1 MTGRLLRGMAAFSA
15 LLLAGCASLPI
26 ETEVRNPRAGFTTV
40 ASRTQQATG
49 KGVVWIQTREQANS
63 LAIRTRSLIH
73 KKTVTADTAVQV
85 ALLNNKGLQAAFAE
99 IGISSADVWQ
109 ETMLVN
115 PTMSVG
121 FMTFGATRSLEAAI
135 IANIFSLMTRERR
148 VAIAEARFRQ
158 AQLRAA
164 EETLRLA
171 ADTRRAWL
179 RAVGAAETVRY
190 LAQAQEAANA
200 ASELA
205 MELGKTGAFTKTAQA
220 REHALY
226 AELAGQ
232 AAEAR
237 MNARTSKEA
246 LTRFMGVWG
255 NEANFSI
262 PTTLPRLPQKLAVK
276 RAIES
281 EALKKRVDLEVA
293 QWELEA
299 LARSYGLTQATRYVT
314 DLELLAGVE
323 LEKEEAEEKGEKDK
337 VLTSP
342 MFEVEF
348 VIPIFDTGKARMR
361 TAEFSYMRA
370 ANQLAEKA
378 VQIRSEA
385 REAYDRYRSTYQIA
399 RHYRDQV
406 LPLRTLIEKE
416 SLLNYNGM
424 ITSPFE
430 LLADARAKVNAIML
444 SVNAKQNFWL
454 AEVDLG
460 TAVYGGGA
468 AAGGGGETT
477 ARASAGGE
485 AGGH

>member
-1 MTGRLLRGMAAFSA
+1 MRDPLRKATAALSA

-26 ETEVRNPRAGFTTV
+26 EKEVRNPQAGFGTV
-40 ASRTQQATG
+40 ANRTQQATG
-49 KGVVWIQTREQANS
+49 KDVVWIQTRAQANS
-63 LAIRTRSLIH
+63 LAMRTRSLIH

-85 ALLNNKGLQAAFAE
+85 ALLNNKGLQAAYAE

-109 ETMLVN
+109 ETMFVN
-115 PTMSVG
+115 PRMTVG
-121 FMTFGATRSLEAAI
+121 FWEFGATRALEAAI

-179 RAVGAAETVRY
+179 QAVGAAETVRY
-190 LAQAQEAANA
+190 LAQAQETANA

-246 LTRFMGVWG
+246 LTRLMGVWG

-262 PTTLPRLPQKLAVK
+262 PSTLPRLPQKLTAK
-276 RAIES
+276 RAIEA

-293 QWELEA
+293 KWELEA

-314 DLELLAGVE
+314 DFELLAGVE
-323 LEKEEAEEKGEKDK
+323 FEKEEGEEGEKDK

-342 MFEVEF
+342 NFEVEF
-348 VIPIFDTGKARMR
+348 AIPIFDTGKARMR

-385 REAYDRYRSTYQIA
+385 REAFDRYRSTYQIA

-416 SLLNYNGM
+416 SLLTYNGM
-424 ITSPFE
+424 ITNTFE
-430 LLADARAKVNAIML
+430 LLADTREKVNAIML

-468 AAGGGGETT
+468 AAGGGES
-477 ARASAGGE
+477 AAAAAASGGE

>member
-1 MTGRLLRGMAAFSA
+1 MRRAVTKLVAALSTLA
-15 LLLAGCASLPI
+15 LAGCAGLPI
-26 ETEVRNPRAGFTTV
+26 EKEVRDPRAGFHTV
-40 ASRTQQATG
+40 ASRAQQATG
-49 KGVVWIQTREQANS
+49 NDVVWIQTRAQANS
-63 LAIRTRSLIH
+63 LAVRTRNLIH

-85 ALLNNKGLQAAFAE
+85 ALLNNKGLQAAYAE
-99 IGISSADVWQ
+99 IGLSSAEVWQ
-109 ETMLVN
+109 QTMPVN

-121 FMTFGATRSLEAAI
+121 FMTFGATRSLESAI
-135 IANIFSLMTRERR
+135 VANIFALMTRGRR

-164 EETLRLA
+164 EATLRLA

-179 RAVGAAETVRY
+179 RAVGAAEVVHY
-190 LAQAQEAANA
+190 LAKAEETANA

-220 REHALY
+220 REHVLY

-237 MNARTSKEA
+237 MNARTNKEA
-246 LTRFMGVWG
+246 LTRLMGVWG
-255 NEANFSI
+255 NEASFAI
-262 PTTLPRLPQKLAVK
+262 PGTLPPLPKKLTAK
-276 RAIES
+276 RAIEA

-323 LEKEEAEEKGEKDK
+323 FEKEDAEEKGEKDN

-361 TAEFSYMRA
+361 AAEFSYMRA

-385 REAYDRYRSTYQIA
+385 REAYDRHRSTYQIA

-430 LLADARAKVNAIML
+430 LLADTRAKVNAVML

-468 AAGGGGETT
+468 AAGGGESVN
-477 ARASAGGE
+477 AAAASSGE

>member
-1 MTGRLLRGMAAFSA
+1 MRKSVPKTLMALSA
-15 LLLAGCASLPI
+15 LLLAGCASLPV
-26 ETEVRNPRAGFTTV
+26 EKEVRNPRAGFGAV

-49 KGVVWIQTREQANS
+49 KEVVWIQTREQANS
-63 LAIRTRSLIH
+63 LAMRTRNLIH

-85 ALLNNKGLQAAFAE
+85 ALLNNKGLQAAYAE
-99 IGISSADVWQ
+99 IGLSSAEVWQ

-115 PTMSVG
+115 PRMTVG
-121 FMTFGATRSLEAAI
+121 FMEFGATRSLESAI
-135 IANIFSLMTRERR
+135 IANIFALMTRERR

-171 ADTRRAWL
+171 AATRRAWL

-190 LAQAQEAANA
+190 LAKAQETANA

-237 MNARTSKEA
+237 MNARTSKEE
-246 LTRFMGVWG
+246 LTRLMGVWG

-262 PTTLPRLPQKLAVK
+262 PGTLPSLPKKLTAK
-276 RAIES
+276 RAIEA
-281 EALKKRVDLEVA
+281 EALKKRVDLDVA

-323 LEKEEAEEKGEKDK
+323 FEKEEAEEPGKKDK

-361 TAEFSYMRA
+361 QAEFSYMRA

-416 SLLNYNGM
+416 SLLTYNGM
-424 ITSPFE
+424 ITNTFE
-430 LLADARAKVNAIML
+430 LLADTRAKVAAVML

-454 AEVDLG
+454 ADVDLG

-468 AAGGGGETT
+468 GGGNT
-477 ARASAGGE
+477 AATAAPGGE

>member
-1 MTGRLLRGMAAFSA
+1 M
-15 LLLAGCASLPI
+15 
-26 ETEVRNPRAGFTTV
+26 
-40 ASRTQQATG
+40 ASRTRQATG
-49 KGVVWIQTREQANS
+49 KDVVWIQTREQANG
-63 LAIRTRSLIH
+63 LAVRTRNLIY
-73 KKTVTADTAVQV
+73 KKTVSADTAVQV
-85 ALLNNKGLQAAFAE
+85 ALLNNKGLQAAYAD
-99 IGISSADVWQ
+99 IGLSSANVWQ
-109 ETMLVN
+109 ETMPVN

-121 FMTFGATRSLEAAI
+121 FMEFGATRSLEAAI
-135 IANIFSLMTRERR
+135 VANIFSLMTRDRR

-158 AQLRAA
+158 AELRAA

-171 ADTRRAWL
+171 ADARRAWL

-190 LAQAQEAANA
+190 LAKAQETANA

-237 MNARTSKEA
+237 MTARTSKEA
-246 LTRFMGVWG
+246 LTRLMGVWG
-255 NEANFSI
+255 NEADFTI
-262 PTTLPRLPQKLAVK
+262 PATLPVLPKKLTVK
-276 RAIES
+276 RAIEA
-281 EALKKRVDLEVA
+281 EALKKRVDLDVA

-323 LEKEEAEEKGEKDK
+323 FEEEKAEEKGEKDK

-361 TAEFSYMRA
+361 KAEFSYMRA

-378 VQIRSEA
+378 VQIRSES

-416 SLLNYNGM
+416 SLLTYNGM
-424 ITSPFE
+424 ITNTFE
-430 LLADARAKVNAIML
+430 LLADTRAKVNALVL

-454 AEVDLG
+454 AEVDLA

-468 AAGGGGETT
+468 ATGGSENAAAT
-477 ARASAGGE
+477 AASSGE